1 MKIILSLLVVVIF
14 STGTMAN
21 AIHAVGRFE
30 KFNFE
35 FRAKN
40 PLELSRDCIS
50 FASSQRIA
58 HIDDIYVSF
67 NGHKRIHLHNRDGM
81 WHYPRHF
88 CGEIERVANS
98 IDLTPPAPNEFQQIT
113 AIIEMRSY
121 LFSGSH
127 EAELFNDC
135 IEQLENSF
143 FHETDYLRFRLG
155 EGSWKTLRNSDGW
168 WRGAQPVCSIIDQV
182 LFQRR
187 APAITANHL

>member
-40 PLELSRDCIS
+40 PLELSRDCIT

-67 NGHKRIHLHNRDGM
+67 NGHKRIHLHNHDGM

-88 CGEIERVANS
+88 CSELEKVANT
-98 IDLTPPAPNEFQQIT
+98 IDLTPPAPNEFQLISALIGVKDFQ
-113 AIIEMRSY
+113 
-121 LFSGSH
+121 FSGSH

-135 IEQLENSF
+135 IEQVESSYSR
-143 FHETDYLRFRLG
+143 ETDYLRFRLG
-155 EGSWKTLRNSDGW
+155 DGNWKILRNSNGW
-168 WRGAQPVCSIIDQV
+168 WRGAQQICTLIDQT
-182 LFQRR
+182 LFTRR
-187 APAITANHL
+187 APAIVDHL